1 MALKRLEIIDKA
13 GNITA
18 FIELKLEKEI
28 IGNET
33 LPKLTV
39 NVNGKKATTTAVERF
54 LALLEGAFFGL
65 IGENNEVIETPEG
78 YIVFFRGKD
87 RYGIRVGNKS
97 EREVVFLRKLAYREL
112 YHWINM
118 QLIASF

>member
-28 IGNET
+28 MGNET

-39 NVNGKKATTTAVERF
+39 NVNGKKVTTTAVERF

-112 YHWINM
+112 YHWINV